1 LGVKRKVELSEEVD
15 KDIKKKKNKSKES
28 VEMEGVVMECD
39 KSVEAGLPG
48 QLRGSQ

>member
-1 LGVKRKVELSEEVD
+1 MELSVEVD
-15 KDIKKKKNKSKES
+15 KDLKKKKNKNKET